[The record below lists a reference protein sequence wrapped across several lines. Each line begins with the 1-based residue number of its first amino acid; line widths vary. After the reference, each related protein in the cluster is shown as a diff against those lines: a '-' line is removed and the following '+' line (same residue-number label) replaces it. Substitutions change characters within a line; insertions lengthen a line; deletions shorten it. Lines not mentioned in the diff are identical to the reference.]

1 MHLYM
6 SCTRLHALVY
16 ELYQATCTCIWVVPD
31 YMHLYMS
38 CTRLHA
44 RVYELYQATCTCI
57 WDVPDYMHLYMS
69 CTRLHALVYEL
80 YQTTCTCIWDVPDYM
95 HLYMSCTRLHAL
107 LYMRCTR
114 LHALVYMRCT
124 RLHALVFPCF
134 PMNINIYRDSFFSYI
149 FQNNPKWSLP
159 FPHFKQQALLS
170 LSLCVE
176 LTWFSHKKGWTSTH
190 HHNTLLW
197 LGI

>member
-1 MHLYM
+1 MSCTRLHALVYELYQTTCTCICVVSGNMHLYM
-6 SCTRLHALVY
+6 SCTGLHALVY

-44 RVYELYQATCTCI
+44 
-57 WDVPDYMHLYMS
+57 
-69 CTRLHALVYEL
+69 LVYEV
-80 YQTTCTCIWDVPDYM
+80 YQTTCTC
-95 HLYMSCTRLHAL
+95 
-107 LYMRCTR
+107 
-114 LHALVYMRCT
+114 
-124 RLHALVFPCF
+124 F
-134 PMNINIYRDSFFSYI
+134 PMLSHEHKHLLWLSFFSYI

-159 FPHFKQQALLS
+159 FPHFKQQAFLS
-170 LSLCVE
+170 LSLYVE
-176 LTWFSHKKGWTSTH
+176 LTWFWHKKGWTSTH